1 MARAGYAYDLGLEKK
16 KKSEVQK
23 LPELKLLK
31 TNKKKLDNKKFKSSL
46 ITSMLFIFTM
56 FMLISCRCNIIS
68 EKNLEVQELE
78 KTLILAK
85 SELAT
90 SEIKLDK
97 AINMSKIEIYS
108 KGQLGMQKP
117 GKNQMVYLDVQN
129 SNIETA
135 SNKNSMFIKIASVVK
150 NGFDR

>member
-16 KKSEVQK
+16 KKSEAQK